1 MGPEAE
7 RLYGPQMERLKE
19 VTIETA
25 ERGMEPIKVAEVIEK
40 AISSE
45 KPKARYLVGRDA
57 KMMARPQ
64 SLVGDKNFDRLMRR
78 SMSLPDHAPP
88 AK

>member
-1 MGPEAE
+1 M
-7 RLYGPQMERLKE
+7 KE

-25 ERGMEPIKVAEVIEK
+25 QRGMEPIKVAEVIEK

-45 KPKARYLVGRDA
+45 RPKARYLIGRDA
-57 KMMARPQ
+57 KMMARTQ
-64 SLVGDKNFDRLMRR
+64 SLVGNKNFDRLIRR
-78 SMSLPDHAPP
+78 VMHLPDHAPP

>member
-1 MGPEAE
+1 
-7 RLYGPQMERLKE
+7 
-19 VTIETA
+19 
-25 ERGMEPIKVAEVIEK
+25 MEPIKVAKVIEK
-40 AISSE
+40 AIRSE

-57 KMMARPQ
+57 KMMARTQ

-78 SMSLPDHAPP
+78 GMSLPDHAPP